1 MNKSELCEEDDLE
14 TRVERIE
21 KWMDRYAIFVE
32 ELYHTLEDHPK
43 DEEDS

>member
-21 KWMDRYAIFVE
+21 KWMDKYAVFYE
-32 ELYHTLEDHPK
+32 DLYEVIADFTHRK
-43 DEEDS
+43 DS